1 MNDDQI
7 TKLLHSMR
15 DDPIPGDSL
24 ARVRQGVAAR
34 TLGRDRGRTFGTI
47 WRLAIP
53 VALAGCIAA
62 ILLRPVRPTAPTPVR
77 PEAAVEQPALVV
89 PQGRKMVLPQ
99 PAPEPHQLA
108 HATARPARHFQR
120 RPPSAPQEAGAS
132 LIRIETP
139 DPDVVILLLAD
150 GAAGDSAAHVYA
162 TQKRN

>member
-7 TKLLHSMR
+7 RELLHAMR

-24 ARVRQGVAAR
+24 ARVRQAVEAR
-34 TLGRDRGRTFGTI
+34 TSGRDGGRAFGTM
-47 WRLAIP
+47 WRLALP

-62 ILLRPVRPTAPTPVR
+62 ILLRPVRHTAPTLLRPV
-77 PEAAVEQPALVV
+77 AAVERPV
-89 PQGRKMVLPQ
+89 PVLPQ
-99 PAPEPHQLA
+99 PAPAHQLA
-108 HATARPARHFQR
+108 HATVRPVRHFQR

-150 GAAGDSAAHVYA
+150 GAAGDSGAHVYA

>member
-7 TKLLHSMR
+7 RELLHAMR

-24 ARVRQGVAAR
+24 ARVRQAVAAR
-34 TLGRDRGRTFGTI
+34 TSGRDGGRAFGTI
-47 WRLAIP
+47 WRLAVP

-62 ILLRPVRPTAPTPVR
+62 ILLRPVRHTAQTLVR
-77 PEAAVEQPALVV
+77 PVAAVEQPAPVL

-108 HATARPARHFQR
+108 HATVRPVQHFQQ
-120 RPPSAPQEAGAS
+120 RPPSTPQEAGAS

-150 GAAGDSAAHVYA
+150 GAAGDSGAHVYA